1 MRNEREKT
9 FHAPEMGRRSFLR
22 LGAAAAAT
30 TAATAAAATLLAPC
44 EVEAANRIAPP
55 RQISLLNTH
64 TSERLTAEY
73 WSRGRYHRDALRA
86 INKLL
91 RDHRTDSVY
100 PIDPELLD
108 TVHALQARIG
118 TRNPLHV
125 ISGYRSPESNEL
137 LREVGGGVARNSFHM
152 RGMAIDIRA
161 PGMDTRMVHRAA
173 LRLRA
178 GGVGF
183 YPRSDFVHV
192 DVGPIRTW

>member
-1 MRNEREKT
+1 MRDERDET
-9 FHAPEMGRRSFLR
+9 FHAPDMGRRLFLR
-22 LGAAAAAT
+22 IGAVAAAT
-30 TAATAAAATLLAPC
+30 TAATFLDPLEAA
-44 EVEAANRIAPP
+44 AANRIASP

-64 TSERLTAEY
+64 TGERVTAEY
-73 WSRGRYHRDALRA
+73 WSRGRYERDALRA
-86 INKLL
+86 IDKLL
-91 RDHRTDSVY
+91 RDHRTDDVY

-118 TRNPLHV
+118 SRNPLHV
-125 ISGYRSPESNEL
+125 ISGYRSPETNAL
-137 LREVGGGVARNSFHM
+137 LREIGSGVARNSFHM

-161 PGMDTRMVHRAA
+161 PGLDTRMVHRAA

-183 YPRSDFVHV
+183 YPQSDFVHM

>member
-1 MRNEREKT
+1 MRDEREKT

-22 LGAAAAAT
+22 LGAAAATAV
-30 TAATAAAATLLAPC
+30 TAATATLLTPS

-73 WSRGRYHRDALRA
+73 WSRGRYQRDALRA

-91 RDHRTDSVY
+91 RDHRTDTVY

-108 TVHALQARIG
+108 TIHALQARIG

-161 PGMDTRMVHRAA
+161 PGMDTRLVHRAA

-183 YPRSDFVHV
+183 YPRSDFVHM
-192 DVGPIRTW
+192 DVGPIRSW